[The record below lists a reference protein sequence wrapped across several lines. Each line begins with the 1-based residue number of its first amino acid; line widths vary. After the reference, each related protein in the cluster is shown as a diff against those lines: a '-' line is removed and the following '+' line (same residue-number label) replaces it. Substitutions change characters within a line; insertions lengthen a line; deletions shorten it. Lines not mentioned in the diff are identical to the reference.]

1 VKEPLCSTLP
11 NDFVELWLVLAGHNL
26 GESVFIMDSRRAC
39 QVSMVNANRFD
50 TTSTFNLCLSKSKSL
65 TTFIMADLHRILWD
79 FEFIAFLK
87 KVSKMILQD
96 QELNI

>member
-1 VKEPLCSTLP
+1 
-11 NDFVELWLVLAGHNL
+11 L

-65 TTFIMADLHRILWD
+65 TTFIMADLHQIIWGFGFFFACKRRSLIC
-79 FEFIAFLK
+79 FYK
-87 KVSKMILQD
+87 KLEHI
-96 QELNI
+96 